1 MRFWFC
7 PWNGIDEAI
16 ELRVRGKPWFHPLVT
31 WASSWDVW
39 LIFLFLGVVVPWRGR
54 IRLQEL
60 LARPEVSSR
69 ERISLYLSTIL
80 FQWLATG
87 IAGWRSWSHG
97 FRASELGMD
106 RPSWPRIAL
115 TVVGAGGLGALQWF
129 NLRRA
134 ARSGP
139 RGENL
144 RRLGRV
150 ILPHSTYELVAF
162 LGLAVTAGI
171 CEEFLYRGFAM
182 LVFLRLA
189 WPDWLV
195 VLASAALFGF
205 AHLYQGRSGLVGTMI
220 LGLVFGMLRIVT
232 GSLIP
237 AVFCH
242 WAVDIAA
249 GLAAPYFIA
258 ERRV

>member
-1 MRFWFC
+1 
-7 PWNGIDEAI
+7 
-16 ELRVRGKPWFHPLVT
+16 VT
-31 WASSWDVW
+31 WASSWDIW

-87 IAGWRSWSHG
+87 IAAWRAWSHG
-97 FRASELGMD
+97 FRLGEMGIA
-106 RPSWPRIAL
+106 RPSWTMIVG
-115 TVVGAGGLGALQWF
+115 TVVGAGALGVLQWF

-139 RGENL
+139 RGESF

-150 ILPHSTYELVAF
+150 ILPHSTPELVAF

-171 CEEFLYRGFAM
+171 CEEFLYRGFAI
-182 LVFLRLA
+182 LVFLRLG

-205 AHLYQGRSGLVGTMI
+205 AHLYQGRGGLIGTMI

-232 GSLIP
+232 GNLVP

-242 WAVDIAA
+242 GAVDIAA
-249 GLAAPYFIA
+249 GVAAPHLLSD
-258 ERRV
+258 RRA